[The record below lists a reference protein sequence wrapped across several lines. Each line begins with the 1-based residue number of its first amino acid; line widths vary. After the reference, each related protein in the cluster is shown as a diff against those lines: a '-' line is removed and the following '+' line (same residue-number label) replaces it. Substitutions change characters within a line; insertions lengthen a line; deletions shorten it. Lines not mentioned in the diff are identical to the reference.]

1 MIKKTAGFLFLI
13 GIVLGGCS
21 TDDEFGESS
30 EKAILEFQIE
40 KQMGTTRFKDDSI
53 FVKVPDDVYVTNL
66 TDLSASN
73 IKVSDY
79 ASVSPKVGEK
89 RDFTNPVAYTVR
101 AEDRSTRVYYVV
113 VKRGDA
119 SDLQIPNSNFDLWY
133 EVASGEIKYK
143 EIGENAEDKTWATG
157 NKGAA
162 VVIQMGLGA
171 EFPSVPYQTA
181 PGEFAAELTT
191 QNMGA
196 MAAGFGGKGIAAGNI
211 FVGEF
216 VVGNITDAHPLMGI
230 PYTLMPKGFQV
241 DYKYTPSEGLLDGKL
256 KPVDGSDA
264 LDMYLILEKREG
276 KNVKRL
282 GVAWFRSHDAQA
294 DWKTIEM
301 DFKYARGQA
310 PEGVKEYEKHVL
322 KYGVDGDPSITDPA
336 LMPEAT
342 WGDITTET
350 PTHIIVVFTSS
361 YQGDYFIG
369 APGSKLIVDDFKL
382 IY

>member
-1 MIKKTAGFLFLI
+1 MIKKTAGFLLLI

-21 TDDEFGESS
+21 TDDELGESS
-30 EKAILEFQIE
+30 EKEILEFQIE
-40 KQMGTTRFKDDSI
+40 KQLGTTQIKDDSI
-53 FVKVPDDVYVTNL
+53 FVKVPDDVYVTSI
-66 TDLSASN
+66 TELSASS
-73 IKVSDY
+73 IKYSDF

-89 RDFTNPVAYTVR
+89 RDFTNPVPYTVT
-101 AEDRSTRVYYVV
+101 AEDGSKRVYYVV
-113 VKRGDA
+113 VKRADA

-133 EVASGEIKYK
+133 EAVSGDSKYQ
-143 EIGENAEDKTWATG
+143 EIGKNADDKTWATG
-157 NKGAA
+157 NQGAA
-162 VVIQMGLGA
+162 YAIALGA
-171 EFPSVPYQTA
+171 AAELPSVPFQTA

-196 MAAGFGGKGIAAGNI
+196 LAATFGGKGIAAGSI

-216 VVGNITDAHPLMGI
+216 VIGNVTNAHPLMGI
-230 PYTLMPKGFQV
+230 PYTMMPKGFQV
-241 DYKYTPSEGLLDGKL
+241 DYKYTPADGLMNGQL
-256 KPVDGSDA
+256 KPVEGSDA

-276 KNVKRL
+276 KNVRRL
-282 GVAWFRSHDAQA
+282 GVAWYRSHDAQA

-310 PEGVKEYEKHVL
+310 PEGAKEYEKHVL
-322 KYGVDGDPSITDPA
+322 KYGIDGDPTVTDPA

-369 APGSKLIVDDFKL
+369 APGSKLLVDDFKL

>member
-1 MIKKTAGFLFLI
+1 MIKKTAGFLLLI

-21 TDDEFGESS
+21 TDDELGESS
-30 EKAILEFQIE
+30 EKEILEFQIE
-40 KQMGTTRFKDDSI
+40 KQLGTTRIKDDSI
-53 FVKVPDDVYVTNL
+53 FVKVPDDVYVTSI
-66 TDLSASN
+66 TELSASS
-73 IKVSDY
+73 IKLSDF

-89 RDFTNPVAYTVR
+89 RDFTNPVPYTVT
-101 AEDRSTRVYYVV
+101 AEDGSKRVYYVV
-113 VKRGDA
+113 VNRADA

-133 EVASGEIKYK
+133 EAVSGETKYQ
-143 EIGENAEDKTWATG
+143 EIGQNAEDKTWATG
-157 NKGAA
+157 NQGAA
-162 VVIQMGLGA
+162 YAIGLGA
-171 EFPSVPYQTA
+171 AADLPSVPFQTA

-196 MAAGFGGKGIAAGNI
+196 LAASFGGKGIAAGSI

-216 VVGNITDAHPLMGI
+216 VIGNVTNAHPLMGI
-230 PYTLMPKGFQV
+230 PYTMMPKGFQV
-241 DYKYTPSEGLLDGKL
+241 DYKYTPADGLVNGQL
-256 KPVDGSDA
+256 KPVEGSDA

-276 KNVKRL
+276 KNVRRL
-282 GVAWFRSHDAQA
+282 GVAWYRSHEAQA

-301 DFKYARGQA
+301 DIKYARGQA
-310 PEGVKEYEKHVL
+310 PEGVEEYAKHVL
-322 KYGVDGDPSITDPA
+322 KYGIDGDPTVTDPA

-369 APGSKLIVDDFKL
+369 APGSKLLVDDFKL